1 MKAKWIVVAV
11 LLAVVLAAGVG
22 FGGYTLGVQAG
33 TARAQALRNNFLAA
47 RGLGG
52 QGQGG
57 NGQGSGQFNANNFAS
72 GQVKSINGDTITLS
86 TATTVVTIK
95 LASGTQIQK
104 MGPAT
109 PSDIQVGERITVQGT
124 RGSDGSLAAESVQI
138 GGGRGGAGAGSG
150 APAAAAPGQNSGT
163 TN

>member
-11 LLAVVLAAGVG
+11 LLAVIVAAGVG

-33 TARAQALRNNFLAA
+33 TARAQTLRNNFLAA

-52 QGQGG
+52 QGSAGQGQGG
-57 NGQGSGQFNANNFAS
+57 NGQFNANNFAS
-72 GQVKSINGDTITLS
+72 GQVKSIDGDTVTLS
-86 TATTVVTIK
+86 TATSVVTIK
-95 LASGTQIQK
+95 LGTGTQIQK

-109 PSDIQVGERITVQGT
+109 LSDIQVGERITVQGT
-124 RGSDGSLAAESVQI
+124 RSSDGSLAASTVQI
-138 GGGRGGAGAGSG
+138 GGARGGSG
-150 APAAAAPGQNSGT
+150 APAAAAPNQGSGT